1 MSDLGF
7 KGGTYALLTHSL
19 IESSVK
25 SAEAPATNLSN
36 TKFPNDRTIESS
48 VRSAGAPAANVTD
61 AKLDLLIEMLGNFL
75 HRHRFACQNLKHD
88 ILDIKAALADTT
100 IISDYHCKTQHH
112 LDSRLNRVKYDGI
125 HCCGTGEP
133 LSIVSVNIQDSRTI
147 VSNKCEEFPYEDI
160 LESPSS
166 IGELLSACLNNTI
179 LTTPEYARSAVF
191 STHREYNCRELIVP
205 GFVCCKLQYKCTY
218 NPYAAFFELFH
229 DIIQVDTYLTLGII
243 LECYRC
249 DLRKNHLVQSDAAKL
264 AFSTKKN
271 T

>member
-1 MSDLGF
+1 MF
-7 KGGTYALLTHSL
+7 
-19 IESSVK
+19 
-25 SAEAPATNLSN
+25 
-36 TKFPNDRTIESS
+36 
-48 VRSAGAPAANVTD
+48 
-61 AKLDLLIEMLGNFL
+61 GNFL

-205 GFVCCKLQYKCTY
+205 GVVCCKLQYKCTY

-229 DIIQVDTYLTLGII
+229 DIIQVDTYLTLGSFWNVTDAIFEKTI
-243 LECYRC
+243 SFNLMLLNWPSRQ
-249 DLRKNHLVQSDAAKL
+249 RKIRSIRSSPTSWKLVSP
-264 AFSTKKN
+264 
-271 T
+271 